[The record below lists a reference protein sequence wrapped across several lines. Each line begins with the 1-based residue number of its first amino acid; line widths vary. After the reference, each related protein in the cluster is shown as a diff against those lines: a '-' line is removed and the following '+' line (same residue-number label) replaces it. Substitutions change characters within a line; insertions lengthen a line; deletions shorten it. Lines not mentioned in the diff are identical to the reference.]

1 MKTLKGIKT
10 NLERPL
16 ELNKLRKSIQII
28 DEEILA
34 LLELRIDFVKAV
46 GEYKAERNL
55 PIYVPEVEKKKIEE
69 LSAECA
75 YPGLVET
82 IWPVI
87 MCYARSC
94 E

>member
-1 MKTLKGIKT
+1 MNLDELRVAIQETDAELLK
-10 NLERPL
+10 
-16 ELNKLRKSIQII
+16 
-28 DEEILA
+28 
-34 LLELRIDFVKAV
+34 LLEKRIGYVKQV

-55 PIYVPEVEKKKIEE
+55 PIYVPEVEKRKIEI

-87 MCYARSC
+87 MCYARSV

>member
-1 MKTLKGIKT
+1 MELLK
-10 NLERPL
+10 
-16 ELNKLRKSIQII
+16 
-28 DEEILA
+28 
-34 LLELRIDFVKAV
+34 LLEKRIDYVKQV

-55 PIYVPEVEKKKIEE
+55 PIYVPEVEKKKIET
-69 LSAECA
+69 LSTVCE

-87 MCYARSC
+87 MCYARSV

>member
-1 MKTLKGIKT
+1 MNLDELRVAIQETDIELLK
-10 NLERPL
+10 
-16 ELNKLRKSIQII
+16 
-28 DEEILA
+28 
-34 LLELRIDFVKAV
+34 LLEKRIGYVKQV

-55 PIYVPEVEKKKIEE
+55 PIYVPEVEKRKIET
-69 LSAECA
+69 LSAECT

-87 MCYARSC
+87 MCYARSV

>member
-1 MKTLKGIKT
+1 MNLDELRVAIQETDAELLK
-10 NLERPL
+10 
-16 ELNKLRKSIQII
+16 
-28 DEEILA
+28 
-34 LLELRIDFVKAV
+34 LLEKRIGYVKQV

-55 PIYVPEVEKKKIEE
+55 PIYAPEVEKRKIET
-69 LSAECA
+69 LSAECV

-87 MCYARSC
+87 MCYSRSV

>member
-1 MKTLKGIKT
+1 MSLDDLRIAIQ
-10 NLERPL
+10 NVDRDIL
-16 ELNKLRKSIQII
+16 EL
-28 DEEILA
+28 
-34 LLELRIDFVKAV
+34 LEKRIRYVKEV

>member
-1 MKTLKGIKT
+1 M
-10 NLERPL
+10 NL
-16 ELNKLRKSIQII
+16 
-28 DEEILA
+28 D
-34 LLELRIDFVKAV
+34 ELRIAIQETDTELLKLLEKRIGYVKQV

-55 PIYVPEVEKKKIEE
+55 PIYVPEVERRKIET

-87 MCYARSC
+87 MCYARSV

>member
-1 MKTLKGIKT
+1 M
-10 NLERPL
+10 NLD
-16 ELNKLRKSIQII
+16 ELRVAIQET
-28 DEEILA
+28 DAELVK
-34 LLELRIDFVKAV
+34 LLEKRIGYVKQV

-55 PIYVPEVEKKKIEE
+55 PIYVPEVEKRKIET
-69 LSAECA
+69 LSVECA

-87 MCYARSC
+87 MCYARSV

>member
-1 MKTLKGIKT
+1 M
-10 NLERPL
+10 NL
-16 ELNKLRKSIQII
+16 
-28 DEEILA
+28 D
-34 LLELRIDFVKAV
+34 ELRIAIQETDVELLKLLEKRIEYVKQV

-55 PIYVPEVEKKKIEE
+55 PIYVPEVEKRKIEI

-87 MCYARSC
+87 MCYARSV

>member
-1 MKTLKGIKT
+1 MNLDELRVAIQETDAELLK
-10 NLERPL
+10 
-16 ELNKLRKSIQII
+16 
-28 DEEILA
+28 
-34 LLELRIDFVKAV
+34 LLEKRIGYVKQV

-55 PIYVPEVEKKKIEE
+55 PIYVPEVEKKKIET
-69 LSAECA
+69 LSSVCE

-87 MCYARSC
+87 MCYARSV